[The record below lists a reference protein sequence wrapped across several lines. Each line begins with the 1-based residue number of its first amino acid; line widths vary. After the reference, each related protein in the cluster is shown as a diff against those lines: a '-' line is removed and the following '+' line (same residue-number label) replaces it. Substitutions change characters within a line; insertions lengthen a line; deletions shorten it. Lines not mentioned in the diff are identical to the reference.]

1 MDAKNN
7 LSPIC
12 RLSHPTNPHTLSS
25 RTIEDKPKS
34 VCFVCCRKL
43 FTWRDDFY
51 FCCTTCDV
59 EFHINCYMQPKKLI
73 HPYHLQHPLVFI
85 DKNNK
90 TQTDKCSWCGSNIT
104 SFYYRCPICSFCLD
118 ISCSSNFPSLT
129 MSDPKSHHHSLSL
142 FPRPLLVPCDACGLI
157 NQSDPSYVCFQ
168 CSYIVH
174 ESCINL
180 PRVIKITRH
189 QHRLSYT
196 PFLSHAIWSCRICH
210 KTVDNKYAQY
220 SCNHE
225 GCSYVAHSK
234 CATHLEVWNEKELEW
249 EPEEP
254 DDSENVAPFKKIGV
268 GLIEHFCHEHHLR
281 LEKYKDHADKTCQ
294 ACVLPI
300 DSRDFYNCMQ
310 CDFSLHEVCAN
321 LPRKL
326 DHALHKHSLILDT
339 SQEIYDDV
347 ICSVCLRKFSG
358 FWYKCI
364 ENDCVCMFSGVY
376 RIDVRCI
383 SLPDYFTHKSHK
395 HPLCLP
401 ICELR
406 RNKVKCNA
414 CEKGGWPSHLHCTT
428 CDFDLCYQ
436 CATYPSEVRYKH
448 DEHPLTLCYGET
460 VDAKYWCEICEKELD
475 STKWFYTCNKCCV
488 TVHLDC
494 MFGFFVRMKPGFT
507 FGYNGLMVRVL
518 GNTSS
523 TRPICDGC
531 EQRCPAHVYYKVYWR
546 RYKLAS
552 CSLDCLNQVL
562 KGRIGKQELFP

>member
-1 MDAKNN
+1 MDAKKN

-25 RTIEDKPKS
+25 RTIEDQPK
-34 VCFVCCRKL
+34 KL

-59 EFHINCYMQPKKLI
+59 EFHMNCYMQPKKLI

-129 MSDPKSHHHSLSL
+129 ISDPKSHHHSLSL

-196 PFLSHAIWSCRICH
+196 PFLSHAIWSYAGYATRLLKTSMLSIHATMKVVLIHHQAGIVYKGAMPNGDQVAVKRLAAMSRGSSHDHGFNAEIQTLGRIRHRHIVRLLGFC
-210 KTVDNKYAQY
+210 
-220 SCNHE
+220 SNHE
-225 GCSYVAHSK
+225 TNLLVYEYMPNGS
-234 CATHLEVWNEKELEW
+234 LGEV
-249 EPEEP
+249 
-254 DDSENVAPFKKIGV
+254 
-268 GLIEHFCHEHHLR
+268 
-281 LEKYKDHADKTCQ
+281 
-294 ACVLPI
+294 
-300 DSRDFYNCMQ
+300 
-310 CDFSLHEVCAN
+310 LHG
-321 LPRKL
+321 K
-326 DHALHKHSLILDT
+326 
-339 SQEIYDDV
+339 
-347 ICSVCLRKFSG
+347 
-358 FWYKCI
+358 
-364 ENDCVCMFSGVY
+364 
-376 RIDVRCI
+376 
-383 SLPDYFTHKSHK
+383 
-395 HPLCLP
+395 
-401 ICELR
+401 
-406 RNKVKCNA
+406 
-414 CEKGGWPSHLHCTT
+414 KGGHLHWDTRYKIALEASKG
-428 CDFDLCYQ
+428 LCYLHHDCSPLIVHRDVKSNNILLDSNFEAHVADFGLAKFLQ
-436 CATYPSEVRYKH
+436 DSGTCECMSAIAGSYGYIAPEYAYTLKIEVNDHGNMPITERTALIEVRYKH

-460 VDAKYWCEICEKELD
+460 VDAKYWCEIREKELD
-475 STKWFYTCNKCCV
+475 STKWFYTCNTCCV
-488 TVHLDC
+488 TIHLDC

-562 KGRIGKQELFP
+562 KGRICKQKLFP